1 MYFEICRHSTARPRI
16 TSKERSGIITK
27 GQKPWVRFKSFLY
40 QGASW
45 TMTRPVVAKVEF
57 HYGKLFPSGFIV
69 TNLGTTSREVVKPCK
84 GKPFDVTNQLELK
97 GQGNLV

>member
-1 MYFEICRHSTARPRI
+1 
-16 TSKERSGIITK
+16 
-27 GQKPWVRFKSFLY
+27 
-40 QGASW
+40 
-45 TMTRPVVAKVEF
+45 MTRPVVAKVEF